1 MKNTLEELAKAFYAD
16 KTFFDNDR
24 SFAETH
30 FCEGAEYVLNKARE
44 WFKLYLDIHHKV
56 KTDENGEPLA
66 SSEKLLEEVEVLTN
80 NFTEFVT
87 NKQSATYDR

>member
-1 MKNTLEELAKAFYAD
+1 MNDKLKETAKEFYAD

-30 FCEGAEYVLNKARE
+30 FCEGAQYVLDKARE
-44 WFKLYLDIHHKV
+44 WFTLYLDIHHQV

-66 SSEKLLEEVEVLTN
+66 SSEKLLEEVELLTN
-80 NFTEFVT
+80 NFAEFVT
-87 NKQSATYDR
+87 NK

>member
-1 MKNTLEELAKAFYAD
+1 MNDKLKETAKEFYAD

-30 FCEGAEYVLNKARE
+30 FCEGVEYVLDKARE
-44 WFKLYLDIHHKV
+44 WFKLYLDIHHQV

-66 SSEKLLEEVEVLTN
+66 SSEKLLEEVELLTN
-80 NFTEFVT
+80 NFAEFVT
-87 NKQSATYDR
+87 NK

>member
-1 MKNTLEELAKAFYAD
+1 MNDKLKETAKEFYSD
-16 KTFFDNDR
+16 KAFFDNDR

-30 FCEGAEYVLNKARE
+30 FCEGAQYVLDKARE
-44 WFKLYLDIHHKV
+44 WFTLYLDIHHQV

-66 SSEKLLEEVEVLTN
+66 SSEKLLEEVELLTK

-87 NKQSATYDR
+87 NK

>member
-30 FCEGAEYVLNKARE
+30 FCEGVEYVLDKARE
-44 WFKLYLDIHHKV
+44 WFKLYRDIHH
-56 KTDENGEPLA
+56 
-66 SSEKLLEEVEVLTN
+66 
-80 NFTEFVT
+80 
-87 NKQSATYDR
+87 

>member
-1 MKNTLEELAKAFYAD
+1 MKNTLKETAKVFYAD

-44 WFKLYLDIHHKV
+44 WFTLYLDIHHQV
-56 KTDENGEPLA
+56 KTDENGEPFA
-66 SSEKLLEEVEVLTN
+66 SSEKLLEEVELLIN
-80 NFTEFVT
+80 NFAEFVT
-87 NKQSATYDR
+87 NK

>member
-1 MKNTLEELAKAFYAD
+1 MKNTLKETAKVFYAD

-30 FCEGAEYVLNKARE
+30 FCEGAQYVLDKARE
-44 WFKLYLDIHHKV
+44 WFTLYLDIHHQV

-66 SSEKLLEEVEVLTN
+66 SSEKRLEEVELLTN

-87 NKQSATYDR
+87 SK

>member
-1 MKNTLEELAKAFYAD
+1 MKNALEELAKAFYAD

-44 WFKLYLDIHHKV
+44 WFKLYLDINHQV

-66 SSEKLLEEVEVLTN
+66 SSEKLLEEVELLTN

-87 NKQSATYDR
+87 NK

>member
-1 MKNTLEELAKAFYAD
+1 MKNVLKESAKAFYAN
-16 KTFFDNDR
+16 KALFDNDR

-44 WFKLYLDIHHKV
+44 WFALYLGIHHQGE
-56 KTDENGEPLA
+56 TDENGKPLS
-66 SSEKLLEEVEVLTN
+66 SSEKLLEEVELLTN

-87 NKQSATYDR
+87 NK

>member
-1 MKNTLEELAKAFYAD
+1 MKNALKESAKAFYAN
-16 KTFFDNDR
+16 KALFDNDR

-44 WFKLYLDIHHKV
+44 WFALYLGIHHQGE
-56 KTDENGEPLA
+56 TDENGKPLS
-66 SSEKLLEEVEVLTN
+66 SSEKLLEEVELLTN

-87 NKQSATYDR
+87 NK

>member
-30 FCEGAEYVLNKARE
+30 FCEGVEYVLDKARE
-44 WFKLYLDIHHKV
+44 WFKLYLGIHHQGE
-56 KTDENGEPLA
+56 TDENGKPLA
-66 SSEKLLEEVEVLTN
+66 SSDKLLEEVELLTN
-80 NFTEFVT
+80 NFMEFVT
-87 NKQSATYDR
+87 NK

>member
-30 FCEGAEYVLNKARE
+30 FCEGVEYVLNKARE
-44 WFKLYLDIHHKV
+44 WFKLYLNIHHQGE
-56 KTDENGEPLA
+56 TDENGEPLA
-66 SSEKLLEEVEVLTN
+66 SSEKLLEEVELLTN

-87 NKQSATYDR
+87 NK

>member
-1 MKNTLEELAKAFYAD
+1 MNDKLKETAKEFYAD

-30 FCEGAEYVLNKARE
+30 FCEGAEYVIDKARE
-44 WFKLYLDIHHKV
+44 WFVLYLGIHHGE
-56 KTDENGEPLA
+56 TDENGKPFA
-66 SSEKLLEEVEVLTN
+66 SSKKLLEEVELLTK

-87 NKQSATYDR
+87 NK

>member
-1 MKNTLEELAKAFYAD
+1 MNDKLKETAKEFYAD

-30 FCEGAEYVLNKARE
+30 FCEGAEYVLDKARE
-44 WFKLYLDIHHKV
+44 WFKLYLDIHHQV

-66 SSEKLLEEVEVLTN
+66 SSEKLLEEVELLIN
-80 NFTEFVT
+80 NFSEFVP
-87 NKQSATYDR
+87 NK

>member
-30 FCEGAEYVLNKARE
+30 FCEGAEYVRDKARE
-44 WFKLYLDIHHKV
+44 WFKLYLGIHHQGE
-56 KTDENGEPLA
+56 TDKNGEPLA
-66 SSEKLLEEVEVLTN
+66 SSEKLLEEVELLTN
-80 NFTEFVT
+80 NFAEFVI
-87 NKQSATYDR
+87 NK

>member
-30 FCEGAEYVLNKARE
+30 FCEGAEYVLDKARE
-44 WFKLYLDIHHKV
+44 WFKLYLGIHHQGE
-56 KTDENGEPLA
+56 TDENGEPLA
-66 SSEKLLEEVEVLTN
+66 SSEKLLEEVELLTK

-87 NKQSATYDR
+87 NK

>member
-1 MKNTLEELAKAFYAD
+1 MNDKLKETAKEFYAD

-30 FCEGAEYVLNKARE
+30 FCEGVEYVLDKARE
-44 WFKLYLDIHHKV
+44 WFKLYLDIHHQV

-66 SSEKLLEEVEVLTN
+66 SSEKLLEEVELLIN
-80 NFTEFVT
+80 NFSEFVP
-87 NKQSATYDR
+87 NK

>member
-1 MKNTLEELAKAFYAD
+1 MKNALKESAKAFYAN
-16 KTFFDNDR
+16 KALFDNDR

-44 WFKLYLDIHHKV
+44 WFSLYLGIHHQGE
-56 KTDENGEPLA
+56 TDENGKPLS
-66 SSEKLLEEVEVLTN
+66 SSEKLLEEVELLTN

-87 NKQSATYDR
+87 NK

>member
-30 FCEGAEYVLNKARE
+30 FCEGAEYVLDKAGK
-44 WFKLYLDIHHKV
+44 WFKLYLDIHHQV

-66 SSEKLLEEVEVLTN
+66 SSEKLLEEVELLTN

>member
-30 FCEGAEYVLNKARE
+30 FCEGAEYVLDKARE
-44 WFKLYLDIHHKV
+44 WFKLYLTIHHQGE
-56 KTDENGEPLA
+56 TDENGEPIA
-66 SSEKLLEEVEVLTN
+66 SSEKRLEEVELLTN

-87 NKQSATYDR
+87 NK

>member
-1 MKNTLEELAKAFYAD
+1 MKNTLKETAKDFYAD

-30 FCEGAEYVLNKARE
+30 FCEGAQYVLDKARE
-44 WFKLYLDIHHKV
+44 WFMLYLDIHYQV
-56 KTDENGEPLA
+56 ETDENGEPLA
-66 SSEKLLEEVEVLTN
+66 SSEKLLEEVELLTN

-87 NKQSATYDR
+87 NK

>member
-16 KTFFDNDR
+16 KALFDNDR

-44 WFKLYLDIHHKV
+44 WFALYLGIHHQGE
-56 KTDENGEPLA
+56 TDENGKPLS
-66 SSEKLLEEVEVLTN
+66 SSEKLLEEVELLTN

-87 NKQSATYDR
+87 NK

>member
-44 WFKLYLDIHHKV
+44 WFKLYLGIHHQV

-66 SSEKLLEEVEVLTN
+66 SSEKLLEEVELLTN
-80 NFTEFVT
+80 NFAEFIT
-87 NKQSATYDR
+87 NK

>member
-1 MKNTLEELAKAFYAD
+1 MKNALKESAKAFYAN
-16 KTFFDNDR
+16 KALFDNDR

-44 WFKLYLDIHHKV
+44 WFKLYLGIHHQGE
-56 KTDENGEPLA
+56 TDENGKPLS
-66 SSEKLLEEVEVLTN
+66 SSEKLLEEVELLTN

-87 NKQSATYDR
+87 NK